1 MAQYFDRVKIGGDP
15 TEMLRVFKNKQ
26 LSPVIRGLSFS
37 TVPRMNAASAI
48 AWVGVGYLDR
58 TVMAGIQAL
67 VALSALTGMIWGLS
81 ERDIMTSSLN
91 LQGNGPWEMLAI
103 VASIVVFAQV
113 SISMWAFPTLGAYI
127 LSLSFIGSFWAT
139 GFMIQPGGN

>member
-1 MAQYFDRVKIGGDP
+1 MF
-15 TEMLRVFKNKQ
+15 
-26 LSPVIRGLSFS
+26 
-37 TVPRMNAASAI
+37 AASAI
-48 AWVGVGYLDR
+48 ASVGVGYLDG
-58 TVMAGIQAL
+58 TVMAGMQAL